1 MANSEGSQRS
11 PSLASVMA
19 VSIVTSAAVS
29 VATVLALSWG
39 KLDFSP
45 AEVPPTTE
53 EVPAV
58 LGMTTENA
66 GELLE
71 GRNLRLVVTGAE
83 PSADVEEGTIA
94 RQAPL
99 AGSQLG
105 SGEAVSVVVSSGNPE
120 ISVPAVIGRP
130 VAEARGAIEGAGL
143 TVSGVSETGTGEA
156 GTVTATTPP
165 AGTLVGP
172 GDGIQLTAAAA
183 GVAVPEVLNLSR
195 RRAREAIEAAGLVQG
210 RIRWRF
216 NDRRD
221 PFIVLEQTPAAGTQ
235 VAPGSEIE
243 LVLNEE

>member
-1 MANSEGSQRS
+1 MADSEGSQRS
-11 PSLASVMA
+11 PSLAAVIA

-45 AEVPPTTE
+45 AEVPPATE

-71 GRNLRLVVTGAE
+71 GRNLRLVVTGTE
-83 PSADVEEGTIA
+83 PSADVETGTIA

-99 AGSQLG
+99 AGSMLG
-105 SGEAVSVVVSSGNPE
+105 SGEAVSVVVSSGTPE
-120 ISVPAVIGRP
+120 IAVPTVVGRP

-143 TVSGVSETGTGEA
+143 TVSGVSETGEGEP
-156 GTVTATTPP
+156 GTVTATVPP
-165 AGTLVGP
+165 AGTMVGP
-172 GDGIQLTAAAA
+172 GDGIHLTTAAA
-183 GVAVPEVLNLSR
+183 GVVVPEVLRLSR
-195 RRAREAIEAAGLVQG
+195 RRAREALEAVGLVQG
-210 RIRWRF
+210 EIRWRF

-221 PFIVLEQTPAAGTQ
+221 AFIVLEQSPAAGAR
-235 VAPGSEIE
+235 VPPGSAVD
-243 LVLNEE
+243 LTLNEE